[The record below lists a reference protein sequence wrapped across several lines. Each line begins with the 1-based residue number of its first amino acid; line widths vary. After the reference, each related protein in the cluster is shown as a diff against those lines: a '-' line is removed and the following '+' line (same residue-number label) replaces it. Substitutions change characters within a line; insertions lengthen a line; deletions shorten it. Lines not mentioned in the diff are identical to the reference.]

1 MQFLMECFFPLCT
14 KYNAQS
20 GNDVALKFISVGYKC
35 TAILEQ
41 YEVDSFPTALLFE
54 GHRESTEFGAV
65 VGNSEESRSE
75 LTRIVNAVTLK
86 IEKEKR
92 DRMMESQ

>member
-1 MQFLMECFFPLCT
+1 MECFFPLCT

-35 TAILEQ
+35 TDILEQ
-41 YEVDSFPTALLFE
+41 YEIDAFPTCLLFE
-54 GHRESTEFGAV
+54 GDKESTEFDAV

-75 LTRIVNAVTLK
+75 LAHIVNKVALRIAT
-86 IEKEKR
+86 KR
-92 DRMMESQ
+92 RHKMESQ